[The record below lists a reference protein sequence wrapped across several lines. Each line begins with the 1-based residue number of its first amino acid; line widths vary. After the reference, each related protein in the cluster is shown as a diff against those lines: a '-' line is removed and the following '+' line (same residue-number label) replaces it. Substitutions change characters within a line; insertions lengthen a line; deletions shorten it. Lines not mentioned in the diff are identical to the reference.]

1 MKDSDRAPAAVA
13 LVVLMAIGSVAMWVV
28 NPVAWLWLASHLS
41 DSSKVSLGP
50 YLLVLFGIA
59 GTMVVCGLALSRLNR
74 AHARLTGRD
83 RTRRAPLPWM
93 RSLRAERAP
102 TRDGGVLEVV
112 MVTSVSLA
120 MLAAA
125 IWFFGFAGSSLPT

>member
-1 MKDSDRAPAAVA
+1 MALA
-13 LVVLMAIGSVAMWVV
+13 LVALMAIGSVAMWVA
-28 NPVAWLWLASHLS
+28 NPVAWLWLASRLQ
-41 DSSKVSLGP
+41 DSSEASLGP
-50 YLLVLFGIA
+50 YLLVLGGIA
-59 GTMVVCGLALSRLNR
+59 GTMVVCGFVLGRLNR

-83 RTRRAPLPWM
+83 RTKRAPLPWM
-93 RSLRAERAP
+93 RSLRAERTP